1 VVTTTEPEHVPGTAL
16 ATGGLIR
23 VEDGAVRAGT
33 RAVAA

>member
-1 VVTTTEPEHVPGTAL
+1 VPGTAL